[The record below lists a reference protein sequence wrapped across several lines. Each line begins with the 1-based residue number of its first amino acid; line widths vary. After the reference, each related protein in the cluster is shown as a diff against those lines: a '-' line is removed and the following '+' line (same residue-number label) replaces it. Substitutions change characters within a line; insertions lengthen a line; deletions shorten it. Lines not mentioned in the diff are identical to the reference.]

1 MANIVKENSYME
13 FPLQIKRQYA
23 APIDYNEVW
32 YDLEA
37 LKEYAKSGA
46 TAYAGQTVKYID
58 EAKGNAITVYTIAA
72 DGTLVTSGVN
82 DGNIE
87 QWNDTYRKAETDER
101 IKTAKDEVIS
111 KIDELEKGRVWKPSV
126 DTFDKIAETY
136 PEPQDTWCVIAKDTN
151 IMWMYDAEKQQWI
164 DLGHSVIHENATQDK
179 DGLMSKEDK
188 KKVDGIDTAIQSA
201 KDELDGKITALTQK
215 HTQDKEALDKTI
227 SAMDTAYKAEDVKI
241 RTEFAEADTA
251 LKGELTTSY
260 TEAISAAKTE
270 ITDAY
275 TKADTALEGKITEAY
290 KAADKVIDDK
300 VVAMDTAYK
309 AADTKINESITAMD
323 TAYKQA
329 DTEIRSAFAEADTA
343 IRGEFAAADKVIDG
357 KVTALTETH
366 TNDKAELE
374 SKIQAVDAKFVAAS
388 DEQINALFA

>member
-46 TAYAGQTVKYID
+46 TAYAGQTVKFIN
-58 EAKGNAITVYTIAA
+58 EAESNKITVYTIGA
-72 DGTLVTSGVN
+72 DGTLITSGVN

-101 IKTAKDEVIS
+101 IKTAKDEVIA
-111 KIDELEKGRVWKPSV
+111 KIDELEKGRIWKDSV
-126 DTFDKIAETY
+126 ETFDDIATTY
-136 PEPQDTWCVIAKDTN
+136 PEPKDTWTVTVRDTN
-151 IMWMYDAEKQQWI
+151 TIYQYDATEKKWI
-164 DLGHSVIHENATQDK
+164 DLAHSVVHENATQDK

-188 KKVDGIDTAIQSA
+188 KKVDGMDTAIQSA

-215 HTQDKEALDKTI
+215 HTQDKEALDKKV
-227 SAMDTAYKAEDVKI
+227 ADMDAAYKAEDVKI
-241 RTEFAEADTA
+241 RTEFAEADTTI
-251 LKGELTTSY
+251 KQELTTSY

-270 ITDAY
+270 LTDAF
-275 TKADTALEGKITEAY
+275 TKADTALEAKVTE
-290 KAADKVIDDK
+290 
-300 VVAMDTAYK
+300 AYK
-309 AADTKINESITAMD
+309 AADTKINETITAMD

-329 DTEIRSAFAEADTA
+329 DTEIRSEFAEADTA

-374 SKIQAVDAKFVAAS
+374 GKIQAVDAKFIAAS
-388 DEQINALFA
+388 EEQINSLFA